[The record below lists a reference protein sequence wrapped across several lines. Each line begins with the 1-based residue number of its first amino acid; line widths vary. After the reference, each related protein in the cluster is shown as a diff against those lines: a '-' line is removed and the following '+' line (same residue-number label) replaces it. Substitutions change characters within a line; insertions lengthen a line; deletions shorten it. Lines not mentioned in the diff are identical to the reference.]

1 MPQKTDS
8 PEKPAKATASNLS
21 HLNAKIDKNLLK
33 KMRVFCAQN
42 DMKIQD
48 FLADAIREKILA
60 AEKDDI

>member
-1 MPQKTDS
+1 MPQNNDN
-8 PEKPAKATASNLS
+8 PDNPAKATASNLS

-48 FLADAIREKILA
+48 FLADAIREKMLA
-60 AEKDDI
+60 AEKDGI